1 MMQFGLSVAQ
11 IIAAGLTVGL
21 TTALSPRTKIN
32 DAYDFVIVGGGQAG
46 LVLGARLSNSNHTV
60 LVLESGGDGDEYR
73 TRIDTPADSYF
84 DSLWTTPLNWDFYT
98 AKQPN
103 AENREIE
110 WPRGKVLGGSCS
122 HIISESWTKLT
133 GNAGSSAINGLYMT
147 RPGKDEINAWQE
159 MLGDMDGADKW
170 SWDSFYAALKK
181 SETFTPPSDAIA
193 EQGGITWNAS
203 DHGTEGP
210 IHASY
215 PDYTFDQVG
224 DWSTSLQKI
233 GVDISSNMYGGDVW
247 GAEVSTSCINPS
259 NWTRSYSR
267 TGYLDP
273 LPDRTNYDV
282 LANAHVTR
290 LVFDNS
296 TSTNL
301 TASSVEYT
309 SDNGTTI
316 STVKVK
322 KEVILASGSV
332 GSPAVLLYSGV
343 GPKDVLSDAGVDLVS
358 ELPGVGQHLQDH
370 ISATVMWSTNVDTAG
385 SIWYEDGADKTKT
398 NYLSYIDDAIAYV
411 NSTGLY
417 GSKVDEYEKKFL
429 ADMDKYT
436 PNTTSD
442 DGVIAG
448 YKAIYNTTASKI
460 FQSPMGQIELL
471 FMNSDASGD
480 VGISAALQHP
490 FSHGRIYINSSNPID
505 YPVIDPNY
513 FANPSDIEMLLEGI
527 KMARKV
533 GETTPMS
540 NNLTKETAP
549 GSSVQT
555 DDEWKQWLREQ
566 ASTEFHPSSSCA
578 MLPKDQGGVVDA
590 KLRVYGL
597 ANVRVAD
604 ASIVPIALSSHL
616 MASTY
621 GVAEQASTIILEH
634 YDPSSSTDPAF
645 SESNVTT
652 TTGTT
657 ATPKSDKKN
666 AAIKAFGGLSNSWMS
681 YAFVSLYFGI
691 IFNIFL

>member
-1 MMQFGLSVAQ
+1 MRFGLSVPQ
-11 IIAAGLTVGL
+11 IVGAGLTIGL
-21 TTALSPRTKIN
+21 ATALSPRTKIN
-32 DAYDFVIVGGGQAG
+32 DAYDFVVVGGGQAG
-46 LVLGARLSNSNHTV
+46 LVLGARLSDSNHTV

-103 AENREIE
+103 AEDREIE
-110 WPRGKVLGGSCS
+110 WPRGKVLG
-122 HIISESWTKLT
+122 
-133 GNAGSSAINGLYMT
+133 GSSAINGLYMT
-147 RPGKDEINAWQE
+147 RPGKDEINAWQA
-159 MLGDMDGADKW
+159 MLGDMDGADNW

-193 EQGGITWNAS
+193 EQGGITWNS
-203 DHGTEGP
+203 SNHGTEGP

-224 DWSTSLQKI
+224 DWSKSLQSI

-290 LVFDNS
+290 LIFDNS

-309 SDNGTTI
+309 SDNGTTK

-322 KEVILASGSV
+322 KEVIIASGSV

-343 GPKDVLSDAGVDLVS
+343 GPKDVLSAAGVDLVS

-370 ISATVMWSTNVDTAG
+370 ISATVKWSTSVDTAG
-385 SIWYEDGADKTKT
+385 SIWYENGADKNNTD
-398 NYLSYIDDAIAYV
+398 YLSYIDDAIAYV

-417 GSKVDEYEKKFL
+417 GSKVGEYEKKFL
-429 ADMDKYT
+429 AQMDKYT
-436 PNTTSD
+436 PNTTTD
-442 DGVIAG
+442 EGVVAG
-448 YKAIYNTTASKI
+448 YKAIYNTTASTI
-460 FQSPMGQIELL
+460 FTSPMGQIELL
-471 FMNSDASGD
+471 FMNSDANGD

-490 FSHGRIYINSSNPID
+490 FSHGRIYINSSDPMD

-513 FANPSDIEMLLEGI
+513 FANPSDIEILLEGI
-527 KMARKV
+527 KMARKI
-533 GETTPMS
+533 GETKPIS
-540 NNLTKETAP
+540 NNFTKEITP

-555 DDEWKQWLREQ
+555 DEDWTQWLREQ
-566 ASTEFHPSSSCA
+566 ATTEFHPSSSCA
-578 MLPKDQGGVVDA
+578 MLPQDQGGVVDA
-590 KLRVYGL
+590 NLRVYGL

-621 GVAEQASTIILEH
+621 GVAEQASTIILEY
-634 YDPSSSTDPAF
+634 YDPSSTTDPAF
-645 SESNVTT
+645 SSSNVTAVSSS
-652 TTGTT
+652 T
-657 ATPKSDKKN
+657 ATSKSDKKSS
-666 AAIKAFGGLSNSWMS
+666 AAKAVRGLSNSWIP
-681 YAFVSLYFGI
+681 FVLGSMHLGV
-691 IFNIFL
+691 IFNLLL